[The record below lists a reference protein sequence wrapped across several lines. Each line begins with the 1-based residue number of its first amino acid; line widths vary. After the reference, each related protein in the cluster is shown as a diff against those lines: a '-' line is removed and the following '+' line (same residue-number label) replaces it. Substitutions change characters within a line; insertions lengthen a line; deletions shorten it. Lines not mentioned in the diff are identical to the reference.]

1 MSRPVKVA
9 RLSPIGASIVEP
21 SDDEELDQLGPEPDD
36 EPAEPDDKDDEGFE
50 ESESE
55 DVSSPTETAPPPP
68 AKKPSPRA
76 PGRKPAAQP
85 PAKPAATS
93 RSKAPPTAAPK
104 LTAATRSKTPPASVR
119 ARQPSPNGSKIAVY
133 RKSSSLL
140 KLISDPTR
148 LAIVDILRDGEKH
161 VGDLCERLGNMTQPA
176 VSHHLALLRHGRV
189 IEPRREGKHN
199 FYALTDE
206 CGQLLAGFV
215 GEITTS

>member
-1 MSRPVKVA
+1 
-9 RLSPIGASIVEP
+9 VEP
-21 SDDEELDQLGPEPDD
+21 SDDEELDQSGPEPDD
-36 EPAEPDDKDDEGFE
+36 ETAEPDDDDGNEDIE

-55 DVSSPTETAPPPP
+55 EVSSPAESAPPAP
-68 AKKPSPRA
+68 KPA
-76 PGRKPAAQP
+76 PGRTRAPARAAKPAAKP
-85 PAKPAATS
+85 PAKPADAS
-93 RSKAPPTAAPK
+93 RSRSQPTPSPKPPAAP
-104 LTAATRSKTPPASVR
+104 RSKTPPASVR
-119 ARQPSPNGSKIAVY
+119 ARQPSPNGSKIAIY
-133 RKSSSLL
+133 RKSSGLL

-215 GEITTS
+215 ADITAS

>member
-1 MSRPVKVA
+1 M
-9 RLSPIGASIVEP
+9 EP
-21 SDDEELDQLGPEPDD
+21 SDDEELDQSGPEPDD
-36 EPAEPDDKDDEGFE
+36 ETAEPDDEDIE
-50 ESESE
+50 ESENE
-55 DVSSPTETAPPPP
+55 EVSSPAETAPPPP
-68 AKKPSPRA
+68 AQKPPTRG
-76 PGRKPAAQP
+76 PGRKPAAKP
-85 PAKPAATS
+85 PAKPPPAAAT
-93 RSKAPPTAAPK
+93 RSKAPPASVQKPPP
-104 LTAATRSKTPPASVR
+104 TAATRSKVPPASVR

-189 IEPRREGKHN
+189 IEPRRQGKNN

-215 GEITTS
+215 ADITTS